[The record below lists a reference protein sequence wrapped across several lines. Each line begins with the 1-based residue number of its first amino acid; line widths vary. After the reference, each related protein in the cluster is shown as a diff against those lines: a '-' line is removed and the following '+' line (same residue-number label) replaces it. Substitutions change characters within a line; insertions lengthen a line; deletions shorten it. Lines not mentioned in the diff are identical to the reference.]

1 MIGLDTNVLV
11 RLVVQDDRAQY
22 AKVRALLD
30 SHGREAE
37 RFYVNH
43 IVLAE
48 SVWVLHSVYRY
59 RKPDLLRFLN
69 DVLGNASLVI
79 ENESEVESAL
89 FLYQQ
94 GAADFADCLIAAKN
108 LAAGC
113 EATVTFDET
122 AARIH
127 GYRGV

>member
-1 MIGLDTNVLV
+1 MIGLDTNLLM

-30 SHGREAE
+30 AQGQEPG
-37 RFYVNH
+37 RFYVNQV
-43 IVLAE
+43 VLAE
-48 SVWVLHSVYRY
+48 SVWVLRSVYRY

-79 ENESEVESAL
+79 EDEPEVESAL
-89 FLYQQ
+89 YLYQQ

-113 EATVTFDET
+113 EATITFDET
-122 AARIH
+122 AAQVP
-127 GYRGV
+127 GYRRI

>member
-1 MIGLDTNVLV
+1 MIGLDTNLLM

-30 SHGREAE
+30 AQGQEPG
-37 RFYVNH
+37 RFYVNQV
-43 IVLAE
+43 VLSE
-48 SVWVLHSVYRY
+48 SVWVLRSVYRY

-79 ENESEVESAL
+79 EDEPEVESAL
-89 FLYQQ
+89 YLYQQ

-113 EATVTFDET
+113 EATITFDET
-122 AARIH
+122 AAQVP
-127 GYRGV
+127 GYRRV

>member
-1 MIGLDTNVLV
+1 MVWAGIRPQFLSAWTQSASRSRGF
-11 RLVVQDDRAQY
+11 RACR
-22 AKVRALLD
+22 K
-30 SHGREAE
+30 AE

-89 FLYQQ
+89 YLYQQ
-94 GAADFADCLIAAKN
+94 EAADFADCLIAAKN
-108 LAAGC
+108 FAAGC
-113 EATVTFDET
+113 EATVAFDEI

-127 GYRGV
+127 G